1 MKKALTLIAAILIFA
16 AWGLCPEYG
25 NIYGK
30 VTDPE
35 GLPLPGVTVTI
46 SSAYYPE
53 RAVVTSEE
61 GMFRFLRLP
70 VASDYFLKFELPGF
84 KTVVRQQIRVVF
96 GQDVRLDI
104 IMEPT
109 KIEEE
114 VTVVA
119 QTPLIDTK
127 KAQVGV
133 NITEEVLMDLPTA
146 RNPWVI
152 MDLIPGML
160 VDRVDVGGNEAGQQS
175 SYYGHGSSDD
185 DNLWTI
191 DGANITDNSALGYA
205 PAYVNISNYEE
216 LQINYGVNDV
226 LSNTGGVQI
235 NIVSKRGGNNY
246 SGSLYLDFSR
256 GEPWQMENIPSELKD
271 KGYVGAG
278 VGKIYLYGANFGG
291 PIVKDK
297 AWFYLAWGIQ
307 DIDSLTLAGT
317 HDKTWLESGYAKLN
331 LQLTSNIRAEAFY
344 EYDNKLKWG
353 RTWIGPTYQAPETTW
368 DQEGPGGMYKG
379 EIEAVFG
386 DLLLVAKA
394 IYMDGGFSLTPKA
407 WGSGNYFYR
416 QYYPTIYWT
425 GNCELYGTDRNQLNI
440 NAYGTYFAENILGG
454 DHEIKFG
461 VDYVYATTTTYD
473 LMEGNVTIA
482 DWGSLY
488 KDYYGYSIDPWIEAW
503 VCRDYYINYAFDRY
517 SAFLQDTMTFGK
529 LAITLGVRYDREK
542 SWVSNQHCDAPP
554 LMSNFLVEQTIEKL
568 DPGVKWEV
576 ISPRLSIT
584 YDIFGTG
591 KDVIKLAAARYG
603 SQSGN
608 SLADFVNPGGWA
620 EIDLLWMDDG
630 DGVVE
635 QNELWGFDWGT
646 GNLVDPNNPSYWLWY
661 YGFDPNDPSALVS
674 PNKFDPD
681 FNSPLLDELMISYQ
695 KEIMTDFAVRL
706 ELFYK
711 KRHRLV
717 WTRGLYA
724 DGHIETTDDYFVAGH
739 ASRPEEGLDKDY
751 YGRYEWPVGDYR
763 GNSEN
768 RYERYYAAQLV
779 LTKRLSNKWM
789 LDASFTY
796 SDWRFYYGGD
806 YTNPS
811 NVDFWDGG
819 VVAPESGGSGLTDI
833 YVNSRWMA
841 KLMGLYQL
849 PYGINISGTFIAREG
864 YVIPR
869 YIDVNAPRVSSSYD
883 LYAGKMGDTR
893 LPTFWMLNLRLEKV
907 FNLGDKRVILSADG
921 FNITNNNTALKKEAG
936 IDKADFMETKRI
948 LNPAVF
954 RVGVRFEF

>member
-1 MKKALTLIAAILIFA
+1 MKKVSTLIAAILIFA

-30 VTDPE
+30 VTDPDNV
-35 GLPLPGVTVTI
+35 PLPGVTVTI

-53 RAVVTSEE
+53 RAIVTDETGS
-61 GMFRFLRLP
+61 FRFLRLP
-70 VASDYFLKFELPGF
+70 VASDYKLTFELEGF
-84 KTVVRQQIRVVF
+84 KKVVREQIRVVF
-96 GQDVRLDI
+96 GQDIRLNI
-104 IMEPT
+104 VMEPAP
-109 KIEEE
+109 IEEE

-133 NITEEVLMDLPTA
+133 NVTEEMLMDLPTA

-175 SYYGHGSSDD
+175 SYYGHGSSEN

-191 DGANITDNSALGYA
+191 DGANITDNSALGAA
-205 PAYVNISNYEE
+205 PSYVNISNYEE

-235 NIVSKRGGNNY
+235 NIVSKRGGNNF

-256 GEPWQMENIPSELKD
+256 GEPWQMENIPDELKE
-271 KGYVGAG
+271 KGYKGAG

-307 DIDSLTLAGT
+307 DIDSITLAGT

-331 LQLTSNIRAEAFY
+331 FQLTSNIRAEAFY

-353 RTWIGPTYQAPETTW
+353 RTWYGPTYQAPETLW

-394 IYMDGGFSLTPKA
+394 IYMDGGFSLTPRN
-407 WGSGNYFYR
+407 WGSGEYMRY
-416 QYYPTIYWT
+416 QYYPTFYVS

-473 LMEGNVTIA
+473 LVENNAYIA
-482 DWGSLY
+482 DWGF
-488 KDYYGYSIDPWIEAW
+488 GWIEAW
-503 VCRDYYINYAFDRY
+503 VVRDYYINYAFDRY
-517 SAFLQDTMTFGK
+517 SVFIQDTMTFGK
-529 LAITLGVRYDREK
+529 LAINLGVRYDREK
-542 SWVSNQHCDAPP
+542 SWVSNQHSPAAPF
-554 LMSNFLVEQTIEKL
+554 LSNYLQEITIDKL

-576 ISPRLSIT
+576 ISPRLSIS
-584 YDIFGTG
+584 YDIFGNG
-591 KDVIKLAAARYG
+591 KDVIKLAVARYG

-608 SLADFVNPGGWA
+608 GLAAFVNPGGWA
-620 EIDLLWMDDG
+620 EIDLLWIDANNDG
-630 DGVVE
+630 RIQE
-635 QNELWGFDWGT
+635 SELWGYDWAT
-646 GNLVDPNNPSYWLWY
+646 GSLKDRNDPTGWLWY
-661 YGFDPNDPSALVS
+661 SGFDPANPGALIS
-674 PNKFDPD
+674 PNKYDPD
-681 FNSPLLDELMISYQ
+681 YNSPLLDELMISYQ

-711 KRHRLV
+711 RRHNLT

-724 DGHIETTDDYFVAGH
+724 DGHIESPSDYFVAGH
-739 ASRPEEGLDKDY
+739 VSRPEVGLDKDY
-751 YGRYEWPVGDYR
+751 YGRYSRPVGSYR
-763 GNSEN
+763 SNSKN
-768 RYERYYAAQLV
+768 RYSRYYAAQLV
-779 LTKRLSNKWM
+779 LTKRLSNRWM

-806 YTNPS
+806 YTNPT
-811 NVDFWDGG
+811 NVDFYDGG

-833 YVNSRWMA
+833 FVNSRWMA
-841 KLMGLYQL
+841 KVMGLYQL
-849 PYGINISGTFIAREG
+849 PYGINISGTLIAREG

-869 YIDVNAPRVSSSYD
+869 FVTVRAPYIGNMDV
-883 LYAGKMGDTR
+883 YAGKFGDTR
-893 LPTFWMLNLRLEKV
+893 LPTFWMLNLRVEKV
-907 FNLGDKRVILSADG
+907 FNLGDKKVVLSADG
-921 FNITNNNTALKKEAG
+921 FNITNNNMALKKEGG
-936 IDKADFMETKRI
+936 IDRADFMETKRI
-948 LNPAVF
+948 VNPAVF
-954 RVGVRFEF
+954 RVGIRFEF